1 MSDGRLSVEIS
12 HVLSEEQ
19 LDQIAEQVLKTTLE
33 AIEQAKQS
41 ASYKRLLSRKQAC
54 EFLGISPQTLQQFVI
69 DGLPEHRA
77 SEKIYYYDRDEVI
90 AFIKNK

>member
-1 MSDGRLSVEIS
+1 MSDGKMTLEIS
-12 HVLSEEQ
+12 HVLSDEQ

-54 EFLGISPQTLQQFVI
+54 EFLGVSPQVLQQFVM
-69 DGLPEHRA
+69 DGLQEYRA
-77 SEKIYYYDRDEVI
+77 SERIYYYDRDEILQFV
-90 AFIKNK
+90 KNK